1 MGKDFASMGLR
12 TAQQGSRTI
21 SVLESLPDQGDW
33 HRSLDRPADG
43 VFVATDLR
51 LRLELLGNGT
61 TTKPL
66 GEGRYELSAGEK
78 KIVIH
83 TLPGTFAGRDV
94 DWSLADGADDG
105 AVDGAVADGA
115 THLDGVCYVG
125 PQQRFDFRS
134 GIDVMLSFGIEL
146 LDAVEPPTEEKPLVT
161 RERSGQVKAQWN
173 ATTGARLKIETIGR
187 E

>member
-1 MGKDFASMGLR
+1 MSGNE
-12 TAQQGSRTI
+12 TA
-21 SVLESLPDQGDW
+21 
-33 HRSLDRPADG
+33 A
-43 VFVATDLR
+43 
-51 LRLELLGNGT
+51 
-61 TTKPL
+61 KPL

-78 KIVIH
+78 KIVID

-94 DWSLADGADDG
+94 VWSLADSA
-105 AVDGAVADGA
+105 ADGA

-134 GIDVMLSFGIEL
+134 GIEVTLCFGVEL
-146 LDAVEPPTEEKPLVT
+146 LDAAEPPTEEKPLVT